1 MWIRTIHVDSHRL
14 FDSFVRPTQFSVER
28 KWTIS
33 HAIQSTLLTSAALAF
48 IVVVP
53 VQSASADSSGVV
65 SALEKKYVVTETTPD
80 RDQVTKNGTTMS
92 MKSAGIYSLPTSDLV
107 VPDNK
112 VTEGKIQSPSM
123 FVKLTWTKM
132 GSHVLQSGEKVYIT
146 KIGSKNDSGGEVLQF
161 TILTVDSLDASGQSS
176 QKKYTANVSFKF
188 KKGYLSEAA
197 PEDVEQA
204 VEAVLAPDTDS
215 DSSQGG
221 DNSAGGGQSQG
232 PPQNA
237 PAAPARVQ
245 PVAAAPPPP
254 PPPPAPTGPPPTI
267 TMGESST
274 QVLQA
279 MGMPLQMIDLGK
291 KKTYVYKNMKIVFL
305 NDKVTDVQ

>member
-1 MWIRTIHVDSHRL
+1 MWIRAIHVDSHRL
-14 FDSFVRPTQFSVER
+14 FDSLVRPSQFSVER

-33 HAIQSTLLTSAALAF
+33 HTVKSTLLTSAALAF

-53 VQSASADSSGVV
+53 VQRASAADSSGVV

-80 RDQVTKNGTTMS
+80 REQVTKNGTTMS
-92 MKSAGIYSLPTSDLV
+92 MKSAGIYSLPTSDIV

-123 FVKLTWTKM
+123 FVRLTWTKM
-132 GSHVLQSGEKVYIT
+132 GSHVLQSGEKVYVT
-146 KIGSKNDSGGEVLQF
+146 KIDSKDDSGGEMLRF
-161 TILTVDSLDASGQSS
+161 TILTVESLDATGQSS

-188 KKGYLSEAA
+188 KKGYLGEAA

-221 DNSAGGGQSQG
+221 DNSADGGQSQG

-245 PVAAAPPPP
+245 PVAAAPPP
-254 PPPPAPTGPPPTI
+254 APTGPPPTI

-274 QVLQA
+274 EVLQA
-279 MGMPLQMIDLGK
+279 MGMPVQMIDLGK
-291 KKTYVYKNMKIVFL
+291 KKTYVYKNMKIIFM